1 LALTFVLSTV
11 SGFMLG
17 GRQPPA
23 GVGWPV
29 VGWHTWQDLRPAHF
43 LAVHAQQFIP
53 LAGILAE
60 RVAGQAAMP
69 VVLAFTSA
77 YIAAWFT
84 LSWMGMAA

>member
-1 LALTFVLSTV
+1 
-11 SGFMLG
+11 
-17 GRQPPA
+17 
-23 GVGWPV
+23 
-29 VGWHTWQDLRPAHF
+29 LRPAHF

-69 VVLAFTSA
+69 VVLTFTSA

>member
-1 LALTFVLSTV
+1 
-11 SGFMLG
+11 
-17 GRQPPA
+17 
-23 GVGWPV
+23 VGWLV
-29 VGWHTWQDLRPAHF
+29 VGWHTWQDFRPAHF

-69 VVLAFTSA
+69 AVSAFAGA

-84 LSWMGMAA
+84 LSWMGFVA